1 MTSKQ
6 SVVTLIWGTNH
17 SSVVLKQLEFVGQG
31 PEKGGYVKGPWKFM
45 RKFSQP
51 KADRIPQ
58 DLAEITCRSK
68 EGV

>member
-1 MTSKQ
+1 M
-6 SVVTLIWGTNH
+6 
-17 SSVVLKQLEFVGQG
+17 VLTQLEFVGQG
-31 PEKGGYVKGPWKFM
+31 PEKGEYVKGSWKFM
-45 RKFSQP
+45 WKFSQP